1 MTIIQLHAKVGSLKI
16 HNLNLEKLLIAI
28 FKVEM
33 KLSPEIMNEFF
44 DIIECLNPLRNEL
57 RFKSRNIRTVGYG
70 IKTVVLV
77 FSRTW
82 SYMSNELKEC
92 TSLNEFRSKIKT
104 WKPENCP
111 CKFCKIELQRI
122 GYLQVSN

>member
-1 MTIIQLHAKVGSLKI
+1 
-16 HNLNLEKLLIAI
+16 
-28 FKVEM
+28 M

-44 DIIECLNPLRNEL
+44 DIIECPNPLRNEL

-104 WKPENCP
+104 WKSENCP
-111 CKFCKIELQRI
+111 CKFCKI
-122 GYLQVSN
+122 